1 MTKATL
7 NCKGKHDL
15 FIVLVVNKANV
26 QLYEKFVFSFLFKPT
41 KDCDTHCAMIL
52 GYHSS
57 AISWTLPKQYCFPSD
72 SVVRS
77 MFLNPNSVQKS
88 H

>member
-15 FIVLVVNKANV
+15 FIALVANKANV
-26 QLYEKFVFSFLFKPT
+26 QFYEKFVFSFLFKPT
-41 KDCDTHCAMIL
+41 KDCDTHCAMML

-57 AISWTLPKQYCFPSD
+57 AISWTISD

-77 MFLNPNSVQKS
+77 MFLNPNSV

>member
-26 QLYEKFVFSFLFKPT
+26 QFYEKFVFSFLFKPT
-41 KDCDTHCAMIL
+41 KDCDTHCAMMI

-57 AISWTLPKQYCFPSD
+57 AISWTISD

-77 MFLNPNSVQKS
+77 MFLNPNSV